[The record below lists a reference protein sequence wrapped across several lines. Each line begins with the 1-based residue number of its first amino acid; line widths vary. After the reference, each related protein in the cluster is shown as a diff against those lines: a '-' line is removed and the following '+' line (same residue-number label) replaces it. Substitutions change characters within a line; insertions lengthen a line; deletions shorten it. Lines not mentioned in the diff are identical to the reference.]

1 MFCLLAWTNLAETVK
16 AVVLAKAAIKFS
28 KVDFIVAIPA
38 CVLKKEI
45 RNSFT
50 FQGVRIYSFCN
61 KLWAI
66 VFFDHS
72 FAPF

>member
-38 CVLKKEI
+38 CFLKKEI

-50 FQGVRIYSFCN
+50 FQGVRI
-61 KLWAI
+61 
-66 VFFDHS
+66 
-72 FAPF
+72 